1 MIYNAMQILYFTK
14 IYNNSYRNTTFIYKK
29 LICNS
34 WLKILYNNLTKKLE
48 GVVYTPVKLLID
60 SYVI

>member
-1 MIYNAMQILYFTK
+1 MQILYFTK
-14 IYNNSYRNTTFIYKK
+14 IYNNSYLNTTFIYKK

-34 WLKILYNNLTKKLE
+34 RLKILYNNLTKKLE

>member
-1 MIYNAMQILYFTK
+1 MQILYFTK
-14 IYNNSYRNTTFIYKK
+14 IYNNSYRSTFIYKK

-34 WLKILYNNLTKKLE
+34 RLKILYNNLTKKLE